1 MEETEMNMA
10 IVIMNWVSAIFR
22 IFKSSTLWKAL
33 TFGVG
38 VAVFAG
44 LTQFVMGSDT
54 TTRLIKEI
62 KHLADIY
69 CSAPEFD
76 QYALKRIMEDA
87 ITPHRIHIEC

>member
-1 MEETEMNMA
+1 MNTA
-10 IVIMNWVSAIFR
+10 IVIMSWLGAIFK

-33 TFGVG
+33 GYGVG
-38 VAVFAG
+38 VAAFAG
-44 LTQFVMGSDT
+44 LTQFVRGSDT
-54 TTRLIKEI
+54 TTQLVEKM
-62 KHLADIY
+62 KHSADIY